1 MQSLKGSVLMTIP
14 YIRLARPTDVPAI
27 MPIIESA
34 RQLLA

>member
-1 MQSLKGSVLMTIP
+1 MTIP